1 MPGLDIPVI
10 SNFTRYDLLKFL
22 TVILYFQKNVETYE
36 SIPMPTVTQTIAE
49 PIGLAIW
56 GRQLQPVVQKVHDT
70 PHIEAVKEI
79 PSVLMHVHPHSTK
92 KALATP
98 G

>member
-1 MPGLDIPVI
+1 MTCYEIPVI
-10 SNFTRYDLLKFL
+10 SNFTRFLLFEFL
-22 TVILYFQKNVETYE
+22 RIILYFQKNVEIYE

-79 PSVLMHVHPHSTK
+79 PSVQMHVHPHSTR

>member
-1 MPGLDIPVI
+1 MDIPVI

-36 SIPMPTVTQTIAE
+36 SIPMPTVTQIIAG

-56 GRQLQPVVQKVHDT
+56 GRELQPVVQKVHDT
-70 PHIEAVKEI
+70 PHIGAVKEI

>member
-36 SIPMPTVTQTIAE
+36 SIPMPTVTQTTVE
-49 PIGLAIW
+49 SIGHAIW
-56 GRQLQPVVQKVHDT
+56 GRQLQPVDT
-70 PHIEAVKEI
+70 PHIEVAKEI

-92 KALATP
+92 TP
-98 G
+98 DGF